1 MSADEAFFDS
11 NVLIYLTDEASGKSG
26 RTEDLLADGGV
37 ISVQVMN
44 EFANVA
50 RREVQLSWAE
60 TREFLDTFRA
70 TLKIVPL
77 TLETHERGLDLAER
91 YSLSVYDGVIVA
103 AAMLAG
109 CGTLY
114 SEDMHNGLV
123 IDRLTIRN
131 PYAGEPGG

>member
-1 MSADEAFFDS
+1 MSADETFFDS

-50 RREVQLSWAE
+50 RRKIGLSWAE
-60 TREFLDTFRA
+60 TREFLDTFRT
-70 TLKIVPL
+70 TLEIVPL

-91 YSLSVYDGVIVA
+91 FRLSVYDGVIVA
-103 AAMLAG
+103 AALLAG
-109 CGTLY
+109 CTTLY
-114 SEDMHNGLV
+114 SEDMHDGLV

-131 PYAGEPGG
+131 PYADAAGG

>member
-1 MSADEAFFDS
+1 MSADEVFFDS

-50 RREVQLSWAE
+50 RRKVRLSWVE
-60 TREFLDTFRA
+60 TREFLGIFRA
-70 TLKIVPL
+70 TLKIAPL

-91 YSLSVYDGVIVA
+91 YGLSVYDGVIVA
-103 AAMLAG
+103 AALLAG
-109 CGTLY
+109 CRTLY
-114 SEDMHNGLV
+114 SEDMHDGLI

-131 PYAGEPGG
+131 PYAGDPGE